1 MTRFDELSAL
11 GVQVAAAA
19 KVDST
24 ALAALATAS
33 LMLPILQRLVV
44 HHPVGCLCANCN
56 PQAARTP
63 FRVDRDLWVDL
74 VRRWAPR
81 GRPPIAMG
89 SHHYHLSVSPTDAD
103 RAQMALAEAGDHL
116 ERQVLVDGLY
126 DELTLANP
134 ELATIP
140 TRDPRARHWVV
151 VGALSGLGPAEIRD
165 FVTG

>member
-1 MTRFDELSAL
+1 VTRFDELSAL
-11 GVQVAAAA
+11 GVQVAADA
-19 KVDST
+19 KIDSMVVT
-24 ALAALATAS
+24 ALAAVGLTMP
-33 LMLPILQRLVV
+33 LLQKLVV
-44 HHPVGCLCANCN
+44 HHPVGCACANCD

-63 FRVDRDLWVDL
+63 FRVDRELWLDL

-81 GRPPIAMG
+81 GRPSIAMG
-89 SHHYHLSVSPTDAD
+89 SHHYHLSVSPVDAD

-126 DELTLANP
+126 DELTEANP

-165 FVTG
+165 FVSG